1 MKTTTRKGRKA
12 PPPPTELQELLS
24 ASEAVLLSLK
34 DQGGA
39 AIGDVKERLTQS
51 IAAAK
56 ERMGEA
62 AETLGDWSDGAQDFV
77 EERPWVSV
85 GIGTAVGF
93 GLGVLM
99 ASTWGRDR

>member
-12 PPPPTELQELLS
+12 PPAPTEFEELVS
-24 ASEAVLLSLK
+24 ASEAVLLSLR

-39 AIGDVKERLTQS
+39 AIADVKERLTQS

-56 ERMGEA
+56 ERIGEA
-62 AETLGDWSDGAQDFV
+62 AETIGDWSDEAQDFV
-77 EERPWVSV
+77 EERPWVSL

-93 GLGVLM
+93 GLGILM